1 MTLVKKLSTAN
12 GSIATSIPK
21 DSFSNIEFEPTGKYS
36 IYITFSTKD
45 DSFSGEV
52 GDIIDA
58 IRFAKSLLDKTISIY
73 LYSRHADN
81 CEKALEF
88 LYILFLLLHF

>member
-1 MTLVKKLSTAN
+1 MH
-12 GSIATSIPK
+12 
-21 DSFSNIEFEPTGKYS
+21 
-36 IYITFSTKD
+36 ITFSTKD

-58 IRFAKSLLDKTISIY
+58 IRSSKTLPDKTISIY

-81 CEKALEF
+81 CEKAQEF
-88 LYILFLLLHF
+88 LYI